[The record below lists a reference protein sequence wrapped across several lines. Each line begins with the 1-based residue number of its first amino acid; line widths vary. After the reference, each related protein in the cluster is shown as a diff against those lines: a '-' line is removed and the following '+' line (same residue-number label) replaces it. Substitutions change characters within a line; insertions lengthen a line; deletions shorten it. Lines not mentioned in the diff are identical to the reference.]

1 MVDQAETPLHH
12 LILQVEKAVTSSQI
26 HAVIADIRNYARM
39 DALFQ
44 LYQPYRL
51 SRSGLSPCF
60 FDGRKPSSSGIYKCN
75 GNKNVADLALRHQ
88 VEKFVMVS
96 TDRAVNPTSVMEPVS
111 ARKNTYTQCFIAR
124 KVEETKQLN
133 LLRLV

>member
-1 MVDQAETPLHH
+1 M
-12 LILQVEKAVTSSQI
+12 
-26 HAVIADIRNYARM
+26 
-39 DALFQ
+39 
-44 LYQPYRL
+44 
-51 SRSGLSPCF
+51 F

-96 TDRAVNPTSVMEPVS
+96 TDRAVNPTSVMGASKRIAE
-111 ARKNTYTQCFIAR
+111 NTYTQCFIAR

>member
-1 MVDQAETPLHH
+1 M
-12 LILQVEKAVTSSQI
+12 
-26 HAVIADIRNYARM
+26 
-39 DALFQ
+39 
-44 LYQPYRL
+44 
-51 SRSGLSPCF
+51 F

-96 TDRAVNPTSVMEPVS
+96 TDRAVNPTSVMGAS
-111 ARKNTYTQCFIAR
+111 KRIAYTQCFIAR

>member
-1 MVDQAETPLHH
+1 VRRFNH
-12 LILQVEKAVTSSQI
+12 LC
-26 HAVIADIRNYARM
+26 
-39 DALFQ
+39 
-44 LYQPYRL
+44 RL

-60 FDGRKPSSSGIYKCN
+60 FDGRKPAQAVFTNVMGT
-75 GNKNVADLALRHQ
+75 KNVDLALRHQ

-96 TDRAVNPTSVMEPVS
+96 TDRAVNPTSVMGASKRIAEKYIHS
-111 ARKNTYTQCFIAR
+111 MFIAR